1 MQRFTFAVLL
11 TLGTLASA
19 DAADL
24 GRVGEYR
31 LNDTAGAAHT
41 PADWQDAK
49 AVVYV
54 VLGTECPVSNGYAP
68 HFQRLADKYAAKDVR
83 LVGIYAEPT
92 VSADEARQHGEEYG
106 LKFVRLLDP
115 AHELTTQ
122 SGAKTM
128 PSVIVALPDGTIAY
142 RGRVDDR
149 WSPEGKRRDV
159 PRTRELED
167 ALEAVLSGK
176 PPTVA
181 ETTPFG
187 CPIPQVKSEIRNQ
200 KSDAGML
207 DAFATRAF
215 QPLTSDFCLLTSNFP
230 QGPIPRGLAER
241 KSRGPR
247 VV

>member
-1 MQRFTFAVLL
+1 MHRLTFAVLL
-11 TLGTLASA
+11 AFGTFASA

-24 GRVGEYR
+24 GRVGDYR
-31 LNDTAGAAHT
+31 LNDTAGEAHT
-41 PADWQDAK
+41 PADWRDAK

-83 LVGIYAEPT
+83 FVGIYAEPT
-92 VSADEARQHGEEYG
+92 VRADDARRHGEEYG
-106 LKFVRLLDP
+106 LMFVRLLDP
-115 AHELTTQ
+115 AHELTKQTR
-122 SGAKTM
+122 AKTM
-128 PSVIVALPDGTIAY
+128 PTVVVARPDGTIAY

-176 PPTVA
+176 PPTIA

-187 CPIPQVKSEIRNQ
+187 CPIPRVKSEIRN
-200 KSDAGML
+200 
-207 DAFATRAF
+207 
-215 QPLTSDFCLLTSNFP
+215 
-230 QGPIPRGLAER
+230 
-241 KSRGPR
+241 
-247 VV
+247 